1 MKVESVKV
9 NFAVADRISRK
20 NILEMMSKVAVDP
33 ETGFY
38 GVEIEEDW
46 RFKAPTEVGI
56 KFMRRKTLMRRKMS
70 DGTTIEDDVASAADV
85 PRKKRKY
92 TRRVKAAEET
102 GVKVSRRKLADGTT
116 IENRGNCQ
124 GGGAV

>member
-1 MKVESVKV
+1 MKIESVKV

-20 NILEMMSKVAVDP
+20 NILEMLSEIAIDP
-33 ETGFY
+33 EVGFY
-38 GVEIEEDW
+38 GVEIEEDG
-46 RFKAPTEVGI
+46 KNAE
-56 KFMRRKTLMRRKMS
+56 
-70 DGTTIEDDVASAADV
+70 EA

-92 TRRVKAAEET
+92 TRHVKPTEGDSKRTTTSSATEES
-102 GVKVSRRKLADGTT
+102 GVKVTRRKMADGTT

>member
-1 MKVESVKV
+1 MKIESVKV

-20 NILEMMSKVAVDP
+20 NILEMMSEMVLTP
-33 ETGFY
+33 ESNKLGFY
-38 GVEIEEDW
+38 GIEIEEDG
-46 RFKAPTEVGI
+46 KGAE
-56 KFMRRKTLMRRKMS
+56 
-70 DGTTIEDDVASAADV
+70 EA

-92 TRRVKAAEET
+92 TRHVKPTESDSKRTTTSSPAKG
-102 GVKVSRRKLADGTT
+102 GVEVTRRKMADGTT

>member
-1 MKVESVKV
+1 MKIESVKV

-20 NILEMMSKVAVDP
+20 NILEMMSEVVVDP

-38 GVEIEEDW
+38 GIE
-46 RFKAPTEVGI
+46 
-56 KFMRRKTLMRRKMS
+56 
-70 DGTTIEDDVASAADV
+70 IEDDVKGAEEA

-92 TRRVKAAEET
+92 TRHVKPAENP
-102 GVKVSRRKLADGTT
+102 GVKVTRRKMADGTT

>member
-1 MKVESVKV
+1 MKIESVKV

-20 NILEMMSKVAVDP
+20 NILEMMSEMVLTP
-33 ETGFY
+33 ESNELGFY
-38 GVEIEEDW
+38 GIE
-46 RFKAPTEVGI
+46 
-56 KFMRRKTLMRRKMS
+56 
-70 DGTTIEDDVASAADV
+70 IEDDDTPAAASAADV

-92 TRRVKAAEET
+92 TRHVKPAEEP
-102 GVKVSRRKLADGTT
+102 GVKVTRRKMADGTT

>member
-1 MKVESVKV
+1 MKIESVKV

-20 NILEMMSKVAVDP
+20 NILEMLSEMVLTP
-33 ETGFY
+33 ESNKLGFY
-38 GVEIEEDW
+38 GIEIEEDV
-46 RFKAPTEVGI
+46 KGAE
-56 KFMRRKTLMRRKMS
+56 
-70 DGTTIEDDVASAADV
+70 EA

-92 TRRVKAAEET
+92 TRRVKPAEES
-102 GVKVSRRKLADGTT
+102 GVKVTRRKMADGTT